1 MVSLGYT
8 GLFIMCFL
16 AATILPFSSEA
27 VLSGLIL
34 LDYNATIC
42 IIVATI
48 GNWLGSMSSYAL
60 GYWGDIKRIENWLRI
75 KPERTE
81 KFNAYAKKYGI
92 WLGFFSWV
100 PGIGDVISVCLGL
113 IRTPIMPTSIL
124 IFLGKLLRY
133 LVWAWLTIYAKG

>member
-48 GNWLGSMSSYAL
+48 GHWLGSMSSYAL
-60 GYWGDIKRIENWLRI
+60 GYLGDIKRIENWLRI

-113 IRTPIMPTSIL
+113 VRTPIMPTSIL